1 MTGDTKKFIHG
12 VIDSI
17 CEKQG
22 TRFDQYAKKLTLP
35 EYSRLKS
42 SVVEIVKRVS
52 REGMDKKKLSETVSK
67 LDIQQE
73 IGLVI
78 TECIWV
84 RRDEIRGQ
92 LVRDASSLS
101 HCNLVDYDWKTK
113 MVLAS
118 DKLGSMQEPLL
129 SLDLHLNEAGEKKTE
144 NIELSRDE
152 LTQLIASL
160 EAANKVVL
168 QLRT

>member
-1 MTGDTKKFIHG
+1 
-12 VIDSI
+12 
-17 CEKQG
+17 
-22 TRFDQYAKKLTLP
+22 
-35 EYSRLKS
+35 
-42 SVVEIVKRVS
+42 
-52 REGMDKKKLSETVSK
+52 
-67 LDIQQE
+67 
-73 IGLVI
+73 
-78 TECIWV
+78 
-84 RRDEIRGQ
+84 
-92 LVRDASSLS
+92 
-101 HCNLVDYDWKTK
+101 